1 MGARRLPPPLPVAPA
16 VGDRPSIGDGRHGQ
30 QSGTPGRRCC
40 ETTCAVSTYP
50 TLYATEGQLIVT
62 ISGRELETSAKR
74 LRPARSGAEWL
85 RPARSAGDRYTSSS
99 RRRNP
104 HRQVPARGGYEQ
116 RR

>member
-62 ISGRELETSAKR
+62 VRTES
-74 LRPARSGAEWL
+74 LRSVRSGW
-85 RPARSAGDRYTSSS
+85 AR
-99 RRRNP
+99 
-104 HRQVPARGGYEQ
+104 RGAPETDTHLPPVTKPTASPSP
-116 RR
+116 